1 MQRREFLKKALA
13 GAGALAFSG
22 WSLEAVASP
31 LWTGAESDTDT
42 EGEAAQ
48 PLRKSIM
55 WGTVGMEGSVLDK
68 CRAIKAAGY
77 DGIEPN
83 SHMNR
88 DEVLSAVEQTGLV
101 VSSVC
106 NSEHWSKPLS
116 HPDAAVRQEGIEAM
130 IVAMEDA
137 KAYGTDAVL
146 LVPGV
151 VSEEV
156 PYDACWERST
166 ECIKKLVP
174 VAEKLK
180 VKICLENVWN
190 NFLLS
195 PVEACSYIDQFKS
208 PYVRFYF
215 DCGNILVYGWPE
227 QWIPILGKRIGRI
240 HIKEFSREIADREG
254 RWSGFNVKL
263 TEGNVN
269 WAKVMEQIRKH
280 YRGGWLTTEQGG
292 GASHEELQDLCARLD
307 RILEM

>member
-1 MQRREFLKKALA
+1 MALEEQVVKKLIEKNFHISFAESCTGGMCCGTIVNVANASKVLDVSFVTYANEAKIEFLGVKA
-13 GAGALAFSG
+13 
-22 WSLEAVASP
+22 
-31 LWTGAESDTDT
+31 DT
-42 EGEAAQ
+42 
-48 PLRKSIM
+48 I
-55 WGTVGMEGSVLDK
+55 
-68 CRAIKAAGY
+68 
-77 DGIEPN
+77 
-83 SHMNR
+83 
-88 DEVLSAVEQTGLV
+88 LS
-101 VSSVC
+101 
-106 NSEHWSKPLS
+106 N
-116 HPDAAVRQEGIEAM
+116 
-130 IVAMEDA
+130 
-137 KAYGTDAVL
+137 
-146 LVPGV
+146 GV

-195 PVEACSYIDQFKS
+195 PIEACSYIDQFKS

-254 RWSGFNVKL
+254 RWNGFNVKL

-292 GASHEELQDLCARLD
+292 GASPEELQDLCARLD
-307 RILEM
+307 RIFEM